1 MLIVSTTCCSTL
13 VACLLLFVL
22 RVVSTCVLI
31 CLVLLMDGF
40 SSLIFIYRVFLLTCG
55 IIDEAQNE
63 KITNDNSHCHL
74 LFTSSSMFL
83 TQGRKVGC

>member
-13 VACLLLFVL
+13 VACLLLFLL
-22 RVVSTCVLI
+22 RIVSTCVLI

-40 SSLIFIYRVFLLTCG
+40 PSLIFIYMVFLLTCG
-55 IIDEAQNE
+55 GMIDEAQND

-74 LFTSSSMFL
+74 L
-83 TQGRKVGC
+83 VGS